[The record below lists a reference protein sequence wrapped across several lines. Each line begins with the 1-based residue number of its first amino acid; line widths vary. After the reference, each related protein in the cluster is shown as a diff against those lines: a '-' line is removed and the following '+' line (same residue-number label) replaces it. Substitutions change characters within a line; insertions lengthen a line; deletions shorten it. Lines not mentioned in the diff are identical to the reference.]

1 MTAAL
6 GHFFASSAPAALNVL
21 DCALAEGQRIA
32 IVKTQKRREAISITL
47 IDH

>member
-1 MTAAL
+1 MTQL
-6 GHFFASSAPAALNVL
+6 WVTFFASSAPTALNVL

-32 IVKTQKRREAISITL
+32 IVKTQERREAISFTL